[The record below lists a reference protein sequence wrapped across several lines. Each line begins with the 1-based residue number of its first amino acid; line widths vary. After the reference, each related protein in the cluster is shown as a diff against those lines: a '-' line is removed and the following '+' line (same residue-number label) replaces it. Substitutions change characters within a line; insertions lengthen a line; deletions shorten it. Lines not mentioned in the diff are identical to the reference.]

1 MAAGRADAEKEI
13 KRNPHGDFKSVEAS
27 RPPFDTTSTFHYTQT
42 PSPSWTPGSGANDT
56 SILSKTHRSI
66 DPYEQGRP
74 VVHNYKLLI
83 SAIVPRPIGFVSTI
97 SADNASTNL
106 APFSYFNLVNHDPPM
121 FVLGFAGGMDKAK
134 DTLKNLVDTKE
145 ATINIISE
153 EYAEAA
159 NFTSINAPAGV
170 SEWAFSGLHAEKSK
184 VVRPDR
190 VKEAVFSIEAKLVST
205 HEWTSKNPE
214 TPGKKTG
221 VSAFLEG
228 VNFWVREDAVDEGGV
243 LVDPKVS
250 YIFIPHGPFLQ
261 RGLVALANVVW
272 GNRFLSPYPGWAVSP
287 MDALRRHLSSRDRIT
302 MRLPRILRSRSWRCQ
317 RARINRRY
325 ECVMVEEEFEH
336 LLDTTRLLSKKC
348 SPLPLP
354 LKFSCSIFPGYYVI

>member
-243 LVDPKVS
+243 LVDPKVLK
-250 YIFIPHGPFLQ
+250 P
-261 RGLVALANVVW
+261 
-272 GNRFLSPYPGWAVSP
+272 VSR
-287 MDALRRHLSSRDRIT
+287 LGGIT
-302 MRLPRILRSRSWRCQ
+302 YGRTTQAFELPRPDYDEITKDP
-317 RARINRRY
+317 
-325 ECVMVEEEFEH
+325 EV
-336 LLDTTRLLSKKC
+336 KKLA
-348 SPLPLP
+348 LP
-354 LKFSCSIFPGYYVI
+354 KGQNQS